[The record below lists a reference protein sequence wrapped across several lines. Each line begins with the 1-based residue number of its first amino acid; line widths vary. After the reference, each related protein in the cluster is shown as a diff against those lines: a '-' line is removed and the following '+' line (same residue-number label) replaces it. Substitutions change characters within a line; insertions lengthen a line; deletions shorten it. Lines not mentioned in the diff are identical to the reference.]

1 MSTKNN
7 PGNYDCYAN
16 AEPDE
21 EMFVLLA
28 RDAFAPDLVR
38 AWAANR
44 RLQIQRGKKPQE
56 DMAQVDEALACAAK
70 MERWFMA
77 KVEAL
82 RGPPDAEQPV

>member
-1 MSTKNN
+1 MSTKLN

-38 AWAANR
+38 AWAINR
-44 RLQIQRGKKPQE
+44 KLQIQQGKKPQE
-56 DMAQVDEALACAAK
+56 DMAQVEEALACAAK
-70 MERWFMA
+70 MERWFLA

-82 RGPPDAEQPV
+82 RAEQPA